1 MSSLDQKYI
10 ADLARRAI
18 LGESNAFAELYA
30 ATFQEQY
37 RFSYLYLKDRYLARE
52 ALQETYIRA
61 LQNMDSLRD
70 PKLFL
75 PWLSFLSYQSVLNL
89 RLERTTPYRF
99 EDVTVRIGSR
109 DYVIRQLLT
118 LPFTEAEVLMMRYFD
133 HMPIDRIANLL
144 NLRKT
149 AVIRYL
155 KRGERRLS
163 AILHD

>member
-10 ADLARRAI
+10 ADLVRRAI